1 MINVAMFDSL
11 DKPSA
16 VSHQFSTISL
26 LLTAEG

>member
-1 MINVAMFDSL
+1 MFDSL